1 MTACQQN
8 KILVVDD
15 EEAIRLLCAEFLAS
29 ASFVIETAVNGLDAM
44 DKLAASSFDAVILDI
59 NMPGLDGIDFY
70 NMAIRKYERLRDKFL
85 FITGDLFGE
94 IETLSLF
101 ANKERHVLKK
111 PFSKQQLIDALKLI
125 IHYQGASDTLAP

>member
-1 MTACQQN
+1 MSEGQRK
-8 KILVVDD
+8 KILIVDD
-15 EEAIRLLCAEFLAS
+15 EEAIRLLCAEFLS
-29 ASFVIETAVNGLDAM
+29 GVSFAVQTAVNGLDAM

-70 NMAIRKYERLRDKFL
+70 NRAIRKYEHLRDNFL

-101 ANKERHVLKK
+101 ASKEKNVLRK
-111 PFSKQQLIDALKLI
+111 PFTKLQLIDALKLI
-125 IHYQGASDTLAP
+125 VR

>member
-1 MTACQQN
+1 MSEGQRK
-8 KILVVDD
+8 KILIVDD
-15 EEAIRLLCAEFLAS
+15 EEAIRLLCAEFLS
-29 ASFVIETAVNGLDAM
+29 GVSFAVQTAVNGLDAM

-70 NMAIRKYERLRDKFL
+70 NRAIRKYEHLRDNFL

-101 ANKERHVLKK
+101 ASKEKNVLKTVYK
-111 PFSKQQLIDALKLI
+111 VTA
-125 IHYQGASDTLAP
+125 H

>member
-1 MTACQQN
+1 MTEGQLK
-8 KILVVDD
+8 KILIVDD
-15 EEAIRLLCAEFLAS
+15 EEAIRLLCAEFLS
-29 ASFVIETAVNGLDAM
+29 GASFTVETAVNGFDAM

-70 NMAIRKYERLRDKFL
+70 NRTIRKHEHLRDKFL

-101 ANKERHVLKK
+101 ARKEKKVLKK
-111 PFSKQQLIDALKLI
+111 PFTKLQLIDALKLI
-125 IHYQGASDTLAP
+125 VR

>member
-1 MTACQQN
+1 MRRVP
-8 KILVVDD
+8 LR
-15 EEAIRLLCAEFLAS
+15 RLFA
-29 ASFVIETAVNGLDAM
+29 VQTAVNGLGAM

-70 NMAIRKYERLRDKFL
+70 NRAIRKYEHLRDNFL

-101 ANKERHVLKK
+101 ASKEKNVLRK
-111 PFSKQQLIDALKLI
+111 PFTKLQLIDALKLI
-125 IHYQGASDTLAP
+125 VR